1 MKGKNKRVLFIGVSS
16 YDLTKDDPHLEK
28 KFEGLAK
35 QFDVVSIAR
44 GRPFHRRQ
52 WSSEFYLIKHRSIF
66 LPLACILG
74 CYLCFFRK
82 IDVVVCQSPL
92 TEGAI
97 GVILKKI
104 FRKELIVE
112 VHGDWEETP
121 FLNRRR
127 VGSRLL
133 KRIVPVTAR
142 MSFRNADKIRTL
154 TNYFA
159 ERIKEV
165 APRKD
170 YFIFPTFT
178 DIDYFLE
185 EKNTSFKKYILI
197 VAVLSPVKN
206 TETLIDAFSGVHKQF
221 PDFKLVVA
229 GEGPSAGDL
238 VSRVKD
244 LGLENSVVFTGKLSI
259 QQVREAMK
267 DCYVFVLP
275 SLSEG
280 FGRVLIE
287 AMALGKPIIASRVG
301 GIPEIVKDGENGFL
315 VEPKDTELLAE
326 KLSLLLRDET
336 LAKNM
341 GNRGYEFCKARFSN
355 KKYVENFVDLIYARK

>member
-112 VHGDWEETP
+112 VHGDWEEAP

-206 TETLIDAFSGVHKQF
+206 TETLIDAFSRVHKQF
-221 PDFKLVVA
+221 PGFKLVVA

-238 VSRVKD
+238 VSRAKD

-287 AMALGKPIIASRVG
+287 AMALSKPVIASRVG

-315 VEPKDTELLAE
+315 IEPKDVERLAG
-326 KLSLLLRDET
+326 KLSLLLSNED
-336 LAKNM
+336 LARSM
-341 GNRGYEFCKARFSN
+341 GKRGREFCLTNFSN
-355 KKYVENFVDLIYARK
+355 ENYIRNFTEMIYH

>member
-1 MKGKNKRVLFIGVSS
+1 MSEKRKKVLFIGVSS
-16 YDLTKDDPHLEK
+16 YDLTKDDPHLAK

-35 QFDVVSIAR
+35 HFDVVSIAR

-52 WSSEFYLIKHRSIF
+52 WDSEFYLVKHRAIF

-74 CYLCFFRK
+74 CYLCLFRK
-82 IDVVVCQSPL
+82 IDTIVCQSPL
-92 TEGAI
+92 TEGVI
-97 GVILKKI
+97 GVILKKV
-104 FRKELIVE
+104 FGKELIVE
-112 VHGDWEETP
+112 AHGDWKETP

-127 VGSRLL
+127 IGSGLL
-133 KRIVPVTAR
+133 KRVVPVAAR
-142 MSFRNADKIRTL
+142 ISFRNADKIRTL
-154 TNYFA
+154 TNHFM
-159 ERIKEV
+159 ERIKAIV
-165 APRKD
+165 PGKN

-185 EKNTSFKKYILI
+185 EKNTSFKKYILT

-206 TETLIDAFSGVHKQF
+206 TETLIDAFAVVQKQF

-244 LGLENSVVFTGKLSI
+244 LGLENSVVFAGKLSI